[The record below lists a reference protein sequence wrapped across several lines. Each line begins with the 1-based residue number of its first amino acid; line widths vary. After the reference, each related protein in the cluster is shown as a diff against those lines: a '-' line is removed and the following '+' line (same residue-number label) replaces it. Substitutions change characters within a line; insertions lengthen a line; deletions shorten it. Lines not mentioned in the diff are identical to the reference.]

1 MTERLPLNKRD
12 KELIKIWAG
21 GTGITAEIA
30 AAAKRQLWI
39 SPKQR
44 AILHMDGGR
53 KPKRADYGLGVDEFS
68 GYTEEDYLIGAYE
81 LCIGEW
87 GD

>member
-1 MTERLPLNKRD
+1 
-12 KELIKIWAG
+12 
-21 GTGITAEIA
+21 
-30 AAAKRQLWI
+30 
-39 SPKQR
+39 
-44 AILHMDGGR
+44 MDGGR